1 MAVEL
6 TPNDRFPIEKYMMTA
21 NDCYKSAKTMQQPL
35 GIQVHS
41 VGSKG
46 TTRDRWRCWN
56 KAGVKKCAGAF
67 IDTNGIMQCLPWD
80 KRPWLSGS
88 GKNGNA
94 NNFCVGFEICEPSK
108 SKDTAEAA
116 EYLFSCV
123 KYLCAEL
130 CKALDINP
138 ADIKT
143 HCELYK
149 MGYASNHA
157 DVNHWWGKEGTAWE
171 QYTMDRLRKEVS
183 DEIGVKL
190 LETIRKGSSGEAVAD
205 LQGYLQELGYYSGEI
220 DGKAGNG
227 TITAIKAFQKAE
239 GLTVDGI
246 CGKNTWAA
254 ISALA
259 NPDTPD
265 ADDKDN
271 TDGSQDTVSIVL
283 NRAFAM
289 GLYEALKSVLA
300 EA

>member
-1 MAVEL
+1 MDIQL
-6 TPNDRFPIEKYMMTA
+6 TPNERFPIEQYIMTK
-21 NDCYKSAKTMQQPL
+21 NECYSSTKKLQQPL

-46 TTRDRWRCWN
+46 TTRDRWRRWN
-56 KAGVKKCAGAF
+56 TKGLKKCAGAF

-94 NNFCVGFEICEPSK
+94 NNFSVGFEICEPSK
-108 SKDTAEAA
+108 ANDTPEAA

-123 KYLCAEL
+123 KYLCVEL

-143 HCELYK
+143 HCELHK

-157 DVNHWWGKEGTAWE
+157 DVKHWWGKKGTAWE

-183 DEIGVKL
+183 EEIGVAL
-190 LETIRKGSSGEAVAD
+190 LETIRKGCTGEAVME
-205 LQGYLQELGYYSGEI
+205 LQGYLQELGYYTGEI
-220 DGKAGNG
+220 DGDAGNG
-227 TITAIKAFQKAE
+227 TINAIKQFQRDN
-239 GLTVDGI
+239 GLTADGI
-246 CGKNTWAA
+246 CGKKTWAA
-254 ISALA
+254 LFEQV

-265 ADDKDN
+265 EPDTPDTPSESVTLVIDK
-271 TDGSQDTVSIVL
+271 GV
-283 NRAFAM
+283 AM
-289 GLYEALKSVLA
+289 YLYEVLKNVLK
-300 EA
+300 E

>member
-1 MAVEL
+1 MGIEL
-6 TPNDRFPIEKYMMTA
+6 TPNERFPIEQYIMTE
-21 NDCYKSAKTMQQPL
+21 NDCFKSTKTLQKPL

-46 TTRDRWRCWN
+46 TTRDRWRRWN
-56 KAGVKKCAGAF
+56 TKGLKKCAGAF

-94 NNFCVGFEICEPSK
+94 NNFSVGFEICEPSTA
-108 SKDTAEAA
+108 KDTPEAA
-116 EYLFSCV
+116 EYLYSCV
-123 KYLCAEL
+123 KYLCVEL

-157 DVNHWWGKEGTAWE
+157 DVNHWWGKKGTAWE
-171 QYTMDRLRKEVS
+171 QYTMDRLRREVS

-190 LETIRKGSSGEAVAD
+190 LETVRKGSSGDDVAE

-259 NPDTPD
+259 NPDMPD
-265 ADDKDN
+265 MDDEGISDE
-271 TDGSQDTVSIVL
+271 TDDVVYIPLKRSIAKV
-283 NRAFAM
+283 
-289 GLYEALKSVLA
+289 LYEALKAELA
-300 EA
+300 EG

>member
-1 MAVEL
+1 MDIQL
-6 TPNDRFPIEKYMMTA
+6 TPNERFPIEQYIMTK
-21 NDCYKSAKTMQQPL
+21 NECYSSTKQLQKPL

-46 TTRDRWRCWN
+46 TTRDRWRRWN
-56 KAGVKKCAGAF
+56 KVGVKKCAGAF

-94 NNFCVGFEICEPSK
+94 NNFSVGFEICEPST
-108 SKDTAEAA
+108 SKDTPEAA

-157 DVNHWWGKEGTAWE
+157 DVKHWWGKKGTAWE
-171 QYTMDRLRKEVS
+171 QYTMDRLREEVS
-183 DEIGVKL
+183 EEIGVAL
-190 LETIRKGSSGEAVAD
+190 LETIRKGCTGETVME
-205 LQGYLQELGYYSGEI
+205 LQGYLQELGYYTGEI
-220 DGKAGNG
+220 DGDAGSG
-227 TITAIKAFQKAE
+227 TVKAIKQFQQDN
-239 GLTVDGI
+239 GLTADGI
-246 CGKNTWAA
+246 CGKKTWAA
-254 ISALA
+254 ILEQV
-259 NPDTPD
+259 NPDTPEEP
-265 ADDKDN
+265 
-271 TDGSQDTVSIVL
+271 DTPDIPTESVTLVI
-283 NRAFAM
+283 N
-289 GLYEALKSVLA
+289 KSVAMYLYGVLKNVLK
-300 EA
+300 E

>member
-1 MAVEL
+1 MSIQL
-6 TPNDRFPIEKYMMTA
+6 TPNNRFPIEQYRMTD
-21 NDCYKSAKTMQQPL
+21 NDCYKSTKTIQRPL

-67 IDTNGIMQCLPWD
+67 VDTKGIMQCLPWD

-108 SKDTAEAA
+108 SKDTEEAA

-123 KYLCAEL
+123 KYLCVEL

-149 MGYASNHA
+149 IGYASNHA
-157 DVNHWWGKEGTAWE
+157 DVNHWWGKKGTAWE
-171 QYTMDRLRKEVS
+171 QYTMDRLRREVS
-183 DEIGVKL
+183 EEIGVAL
-190 LETIRKGSSGEAVAD
+190 LETIRKGSTGEAVME
-205 LQGYLQELGYYSGEI
+205 LQGYLQELGYYGGEI
-220 DGKAGNG
+220 DGIAGGG
-227 TITAIKAFQKAE
+227 TVTAIKAFQKDND
-239 GLTVDGI
+239 LTVDGV
-246 CGKNTWAA
+246 CGKKTWAA
-254 ISALA
+254 LLEQA
-259 NPDTPD
+259 NPDTPEVPD
-265 ADDKDN
+265 EPDEPKESVTLTIDK
-271 TDGSQDTVSIVL
+271 SVAL
-283 NRAFAM
+283 Y
-289 GLYEALKSVLA
+289 LYEVLKNVLR
-300 EA
+300 E